1 MKSAEH
7 SVGAGQ
13 PRVFGAHEAARV
25 MPVVS
30 AEANKYSRGKLAVFG
45 GSAKYPAAPV
55 MAALAAP
62 RAGAGY
68 TVLCVPQSAAACA
81 HLHLLSTAVA
91 ALPEDDGCLCAAS
104 AEAARG
110 ALASAAAFVA
120 GPGLDR
126 SPTAGEFLL
135 AFLAGDEARARCGV
149 VDADALT
156 LVAHD
161 KEAFLAAREAAAP
174 VVLTPHHGEASRLLG
189 GRKVND
195 PAFDACEL
203 ASAYACVVV
212 LKGPNTY
219 VANPDGEVCVIVDGG
234 PELAKAGSGDVLSG
248 IVGALL
254 AQGVE
259 VFDAACLGVWLHA
272 RAGALAALE
281 LGVASVMPEDLPLYV
296 ARAIRSLEPL
306 SPKLAKTQADAS
318 CRAGCSS

>member
-174 VVLTPHHGEASRLLG
+174 VVLTPHHGEASHLLG

-219 VANPDGEVCVIVDGG
+219 VTNPDGEVCVIVDGG

-306 SPKLAKTQADAS
+306 SPKLAKAQADAS

>member
-45 GSAKYPAAPV
+45 GSARFPAAPV

-126 SPTAGEFLL
+126 SPAAGEFLL

-174 VVLTPHHGEASRLLG
+174 VVLTPHHGEASHLLG

-306 SPKLAKTQADAS
+306 SPKLAKAQADAS

>member
-13 PRVFGAHEAARV
+13 SRVFGAHEAARV

-126 SPTAGEFLL
+126 SPAAGEFLL

-306 SPKLAKTQADAS
+306 SPKLAKAQANAS

>member
-1 MKSAEH
+1 MKSAGH
-7 SVGAGQ
+7 SAEAGQ
-13 PRVFGAHEAARV
+13 LRVFGEHEAARV

-30 AEANKYSRGKLAVFG
+30 ADANKYSRGKLAIFG
-45 GSAKYPAAPV
+45 GSARFPAAPV

-68 TVLCVPQSAAACA
+68 TALCVPQGAVACA
-81 HLHLLSTAVA
+81 HSHLLSTAVS
-91 ALPEDDGCLCAAS
+91 ALPEDGGCLCAA
-104 AEAARG
+104 ALEPAGA
-110 ALASAAAFVA
+110 ALASAAAFVV

-126 SPTAGEFLL
+126 SPASGEFLL
-135 AFLAGDEARARCGV
+135 AFLASDEARARCGV

-161 KEAFLAAREAAAP
+161 KKAFLAAREDAAP
-174 VVLTPHHGEASRLLG
+174 VVLTPHYGEASRLLG
-189 GRKVND
+189 GRKVDD
-195 PAFDACEL
+195 PAVDACEL

-219 VANPDGEVCVIVDGG
+219 VASPDGEVCIVVDGG
-234 PELAKAGSGDVLSG
+234 PELAKAGSGDILSG

-254 AQGVE
+254 AQRVE
-259 VFDAACLGVWLHA
+259 AFDAACLGVWLHA
-272 RAGALAALE
+272 RAGALAGAE

-306 SPKLAKTQADAS
+306 SPKLAKAQADAS

>member
-110 ALASAAAFVA
+110 ALASAVAFVA

-306 SPKLAKTQADAS
+306 SPKLAKAQADAS

>member
-110 ALASAAAFVA
+110 ALASAVAFVA

-174 VVLTPHHGEASRLLG
+174 VVLTPHHGEASHLLG

-306 SPKLAKTQADAS
+306 SPKLAKAQADAS